1 MWAADLAPNK
11 RRGLS
16 ELSVRADV
24 FMVADELPCQEDLFI
39 QQLEGGAVAVAVAV
53 AAGRPD

>member
-39 QQLEGGAVAVAVAV
+39 QQLEGGAVAVAVA
-53 AAGRPD
+53 AGRPD